1 MKLRAI
7 QLLSRYIGILLVWLF
22 GRIGAEVAP
31 EQITGTSELIATGVG
46 GVLFLLVDHYLHKV
60 NWDKVKLY
68 LPVDP
73 WSKQ

>member
-46 GVLFLLVDHYLHKV
+46 VVHVLQEAFLLGLGFGDGFGHGL
-60 NWDKVKLY
+60 D
-68 LPVDP
+68 
-73 WSKQ
+73 